1 MEFTKVETKVFDY
14 IHRNTI
20 RNKDKFRSGMKSDF
34 YQWEEFESA
43 FMEWV
48 KCRHIR
54 QEQNIKELIK

>member
-1 MEFTKVETKVFDY
+1 MFMEFTKVETKVFDY

-43 FMEWV
+43 FME
-48 KCRHIR
+48 
-54 QEQNIKELIK
+54 